1 MAGWLRVGRGHVF
14 KKSRFLFPSRA
25 SHQTSSRRYTDS
37 KAIIHCDILSAI
49 DRVPEFARKKFGRC
63 PISAAERDFAY
74 GSALLPS
81 FINSLHQYEFAKS
94 TATGANIVLTLVSHV
109 YVFDVDGG

>member
-1 MAGWLRVGRGHVF
+1 MWLDGCGWVAGTF
-14 KKSRFLFPSRA
+14 SKSRVFCFHRGPPTKRQVVA
-25 SHQTSSRRYTDS
+25 IRT
-37 KAIIHCDILSAI
+37 AIIHCDILSAI

-81 FINSLHQYEFAKS
+81 FISSLHQYEFAKS